1 METDSKIARLERFI
15 ALAEQKLDAALLRQA
30 SDPMGHHWIAAS
42 YIKDQLSRANCIYER
57 LAPRCDKCRMWT
69 RLPGL
74 VYCEVCWETEQHKA
88 P

>member
-30 SDPMGHHWIAAS
+30 NDPMGHHWIAAS

-57 LAPRCDKCRMWT
+57 LAPRCERCRMWP
-69 RLPGL
+69 RLPGHL
-74 VYCEVCWETEQHKA
+74 DCQYCWEIEKDKA